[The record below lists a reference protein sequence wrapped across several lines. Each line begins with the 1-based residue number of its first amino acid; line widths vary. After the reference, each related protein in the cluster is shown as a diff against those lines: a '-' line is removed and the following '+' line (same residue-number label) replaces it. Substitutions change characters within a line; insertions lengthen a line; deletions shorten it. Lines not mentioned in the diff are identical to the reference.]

1 MSFWIAVLLALNVA
15 LMVAVLA
22 MLRRLEERMIHLERR
37 RRVNKGQNVKRK
49 RQGVKS

>member
-1 MSFWIAVLLALNVA
+1 MLAFNIA

-22 MLRRLEERMIHLERR
+22 MLRRLEDRMMHLERR
-37 RRVNKGQNVKRK
+37 RRVKRK